1 MEHTGWQDE
10 TADDEEFDALGDVM
24 RAAENALL
32 ALTPATAAG
41 ALAVLRYA
49 RELADKHQYEL
60 FPAEDYGLAYP
71 LLNWAERAIAALG
84 DERMRV

>member
-32 ALTPATAAG
+32 ALTPATATG
-41 ALAVLRYA
+41 ALAVLSYA
-49 RELADKHQYEL
+49 RELADKHNSRYSR
-60 FPAEDYGLAYP
+60 ARDRGGASGLGRAYHC
-71 LLNWAERAIAALG
+71 R
-84 DERMRV
+84 D

>member
-32 ALTPATAAG
+32 ALTPATATG
-41 ALAVLRYA
+41 ALAVLSYA
-49 RELADKHQYEL
+49 RDLADKHEFPL
-60 FPAEDYGLAYP
+60 FAIEDGNDLAYS
-71 LLNWAERAIAALG
+71 LLDWAERTIAGIDGLRR
-84 DERMRV
+84 E